1 MYELSRVRLYSIGPA
16 GARYADTVLD
26 LRGVGEPVPSPAPTQ
41 AEFFE
46 EEPVGPPRRP
56 APAGV
61 LFLENG
67 GGKSVLLKLI
77 FSVMLPGH
85 RNTLGGASSGVLRKF
100 LLADDCGHVALEWQ
114 HTVTGETVVVGK
126 VSEWRGRQV
135 SNDPRKFAEAWYSFR
150 PGPGLSLDSLPVAE
164 SAAVRPAAEGASTA
178 RGRRRT
184 MKGFRD
190 ALTEAGK
197 AYPHLDVVWVEIHER
212 WNEHLGELGLDPE
225 LFRYQREMNADEG
238 EAAGLFAVKN
248 DSDFTDLLLRAVT
261 DTRDTD
267 GLADL
272 VHGFAHKLGRRAE
285 LTAERD
291 FTAGSLDLL
300 QRIADAAERRE
311 QACGVH
317 AGAERRTR
325 TLARRLS
332 ARGAEERARAAELAE
347 RVASAEQAVTDAE
360 GARRRSELVAAEL
373 AYRHASLALAAA
385 EKGAA
390 AQRRELSDART
401 LHSAWQAAETVL
413 RHRAAADRSA
423 RVAAAIREA
432 ERDAAPA
439 LAARA
444 KAAAD
449 LVRALHAAAE
459 DGERVAGE
467 EEDRAAALQ
476 EAGEAAHRDAT
487 SAATAAQRAR
497 SDAEHLRQR
506 LAEVEQETAEAVR
519 AGWLDDSAPDADPAR
534 AALAA
539 SDAEKTTVAAFDE
552 ARETARRTAD
562 HAKSA
567 AAEEARA
574 ELAAARA
581 VDAARA
587 AESAYDAERRAA
599 EALGAEQRLIELL
612 GLPQPSATVPA
623 PRGGARPSAAEARGT
638 GRVTVR
644 IPDPGAIG
652 GQGTRA
658 LPADADRAGWI
669 TVRVDEEDVDDVGLS
684 QLPAA
689 FRAGPAPYA
698 PPPTED
704 PALRDPGSCGRVS
717 CDPGSCGH
725 ASCGPGSCGRASCDP
740 GSCGHASC
748 DPGSCGPASCDPG
761 SCGRASCDP
770 GACGHASCDPGA
782 CGHASCDPGSRDRA
796 SRDHAYASD
805 EPLTD
810 ARGRHP
816 AEGRRPACG
825 EGPSAVDAPGV
836 GEPRPADRMTGRVDG
851 AARVDAGWSGV
862 HAAGGRMG
870 SCPVD
875 GAAPAGPTEGDGAA
889 AGDGRPGAGPAGQ
902 VAGRVVETGAA
913 SVDGGRPDAGPVG
926 EAEASRAVGR
936 EAARAGEAEAGQALR
951 RRPLAAEARPAGRV
965 TMRIDEAG
973 GAPSGGGPRPDGPR
987 EATRAVA
994 AESRP
999 SGEVSARIEDGSGDG
1014 DEARSETAADTV
1026 RAEGPGAGAR
1036 RAEGAGAGASR
1047 AEGAGAGATRAE
1059 GVRADAGRAEGAGAG
1074 AVRTEGAGAGA
1085 ARADAAGAEGARAES
1100 ARADAVRAEDAR
1112 AEGAGADAVRA
1123 GGARAEG
1130 AGGGAVRAEGAR
1142 ADAVRDDTARA
1153 DAVRADAVR
1162 AEGARTGV
1170 TGSDATDESDCWSP
1184 DPGGE
1189 PGRERTGRSRPAR
1202 RPLADGPLTA
1212 EELDRNADAL
1222 RELLDESVAAAER
1235 QLFELR
1241 TAAAEDSRILGAL
1254 GDGGLLPPSP
1264 DVLAAVEYLGE
1275 HGIPA
1280 LPGWRY
1286 LAQAV
1291 DPADHAAVL
1300 AARPELVDGVVI
1312 TDPDSHARAREVLG
1326 QASLLPRSAVA
1337 VGTSAALLAP
1347 TPASGTEDSGV
1358 FLVPPNPAMHDERAA
1373 DDERRELR
1381 ARATERDEEIRALAA
1396 RLAGDRALSARLA
1409 SWRTGCPPGR
1419 LAELAAAAETAR
1431 EAADTAQRAL
1441 VEARTARAEADEAAT
1456 EAARVRDERQEAA
1469 QRARRVADALA
1480 GLAYRLRERATW
1492 QTRLRELAEEAAEYE
1507 ERAAGC
1513 VDRARAADEDRRAAQ
1528 RAADDARRTARALR
1542 AERAEIAGAPD
1553 DLGEDTEPPS
1563 ASLPALREAYRAASQ
1578 VYEKVGVGA
1587 DLRAEQARAE
1597 SDESAA
1603 LASLDRLTNKVR
1615 TRAAQLLEGTDGADG
1630 PSRQAAAARAE
1641 SLVQMLESRASAASE
1656 QLGRLRGEAERLAP
1670 ADGDAHTELPEQL
1683 VPADA
1688 EQAKELL
1695 RTANGELAA
1704 RTDALDTA
1712 RTAHADLV
1720 RAHRSAE
1727 DAAGGF
1733 DETAALLRDLLRDGP
1748 GAEDDGERPEPYA
1761 GGLAE
1766 ARQSA
1771 AEARRSLR
1779 GCAADLSAAEAAVR
1793 EAGDVLVRHAN
1804 STRYEQVRTPARQ
1817 QIRELPAAALPEH
1830 AAAWAEAFAPRLR
1843 VLTDELEQLERNR
1856 DSIVDRLRGLVESCL
1871 ATLRSAQRLSR
1882 LPEGLGEWSGQEF
1895 LRIRF
1900 EDPDQATL
1908 TERLGEVIDE
1918 ATRSAVRKNSD
1929 LRRDGMSL
1937 LLRGVHAALQPRGVA
1952 VEILKPDAV
1961 LRAERVPVGQMGDVF
1976 SGGQLLTAAIALYC
1990 TMAALRSNDRGRDKH
2005 RHAGTLFLDNPIGR
2019 ANATYL
2025 LELQRAVADALGVQ
2039 LLYTTGLFDTTAL
2052 AEFPLVIRLR
2062 NDADL
2067 RAGLKYISV
2076 EEHLRPGL
2084 PVREPE
2090 EEPQVHGQIT
2100 ATRMYR
2106 RPDADAPASA
2116 PASARASA
2124 DGP

>member
-26 LRGVGEPVPSPAPTQ
+26 LRSVGAPVPHPAPAQ

-46 EEPVGPPRRP
+46 DEPVGPPRRP

-100 LLADDCGHVALEWQ
+100 LLADDCGHVALEWS
-114 HTVTGETVVVGK
+114 HVLTGESVVVGK

-135 SNDPRKFAEAWYSFR
+135 SGDPRKFAEAWYSFR

-164 SAAVRPAAEGASTA
+164 STAMRGGADGSSGA

-197 AYPHLDVVWVEIHER
+197 AYPHLDVVWEEIHER

-300 QRIADAAERRE
+300 RRIADAAAVRE
-311 QACGVH
+311 QARGVH
-317 AGAERRTR
+317 TGAERRTR
-325 TLARRLS
+325 VLARRLS
-332 ARGAEERARAAELAE
+332 ARGAEERGRTAELAE
-347 RVASAEQAVTDAE
+347 QVAAAAHAVTDAE
-360 GARRRSELVAAEL
+360 TERGRRSLVAAEI

-385 EKGAA
+385 EKAAA
-390 AQRRELSDART
+390 AQRRELLDART

-423 RVAAAIREA
+423 RVAAAIQEA

-444 KAAAD
+444 QAATE
-449 LVRALHAAAE
+449 LVRALNTAAE
-459 DGERVAGE
+459 EGERVANE
-467 EEDRAAALQ
+467 EEERSAVLQ
-476 EAGEAAHRDAT
+476 ETAEAAHRDAT
-487 SAATAAQRAR
+487 SAATEAQRAR
-497 SDAEHLRQR
+497 SEAGHLRQR
-506 LAEVEQETAEAVR
+506 LVEVEQETAEAVR
-519 AGWLDDSAPDADPAR
+519 AGWLDDTAPDADPAR

-539 SDAEKTTVAAFDE
+539 SDAEKPAAAAYE
-552 ARETARRTAD
+552 SAREAARQAAER
-562 HAKSA
+562 AKEA
-567 AAEEARA
+567 AAAQART
-574 ELAAARA
+574 ELSAARA
-581 VDAARA
+581 ADAATA

-599 EALGAEQRLIELL
+599 ESLGADQRIVELL
-612 GLPQPSATVPA
+612 GLPQPTAAGQVPGPRSGAARTPADTTAGTTEGTTVPA
-623 PRGGARPSAAEARGT
+623 
-638 GRVTVR
+638 
-644 IPDPGAIG
+644 
-652 GQGTRA
+652 
-658 LPADADRAGWI
+658 
-669 TVRVDEEDVDDVGLS
+669 
-684 QLPAA
+684 
-689 FRAGPAPYA
+689 
-698 PPPTED
+698 
-704 PALRDPGSCGRVS
+704 
-717 CDPGSCGH
+717 
-725 ASCGPGSCGRASCDP
+725 
-740 GSCGHASC
+740 
-748 DPGSCGPASCDPG
+748 
-761 SCGRASCDP
+761 
-770 GACGHASCDPGA
+770 
-782 CGHASCDPGSRDRA
+782 
-796 SRDHAYASD
+796 
-805 EPLTD
+805 
-810 ARGRHP
+810 
-816 AEGRRPACG
+816 
-825 EGPSAVDAPGV
+825 
-836 GEPRPADRMTGRVDG
+836 
-851 AARVDAGWSGV
+851 
-862 HAAGGRMG
+862 
-870 SCPVD
+870 
-875 GAAPAGPTEGDGAA
+875 
-889 AGDGRPGAGPAGQ
+889 
-902 VAGRVVETGAA
+902 
-913 SVDGGRPDAGPVG
+913 
-926 EAEASRAVGR
+926 
-936 EAARAGEAEAGQALR
+936 
-951 RRPLAAEARPAGRV
+951 
-965 TMRIDEAG
+965 
-973 GAPSGGGPRPDGPR
+973 
-987 EATRAVA
+987 
-994 AESRP
+994 
-999 SGEVSARIEDGSGDG
+999 
-1014 DEARSETAADTV
+1014 
-1026 RAEGPGAGAR
+1026 AR
-1036 RAEGAGAGASR
+1036 RTVE
-1047 AEGAGAGATRAE
+1047 
-1059 GVRADAGRAEGAGAG
+1059 
-1074 AVRTEGAGAGA
+1074 
-1085 ARADAAGAEGARAES
+1085 
-1100 ARADAVRAEDAR
+1100 
-1112 AEGAGADAVRA
+1112 
-1123 GGARAEG
+1123 
-1130 AGGGAVRAEGAR
+1130 
-1142 ADAVRDDTARA
+1142 
-1153 DAVRADAVR
+1153 
-1162 AEGARTGV
+1162 
-1170 TGSDATDESDCWSP
+1170 
-1184 DPGGE
+1184 
-1189 PGRERTGRSRPAR
+1189 
-1202 RPLADGPLTA
+1202 GPLTA

-1222 RELLDESVAAAER
+1222 REMLDASIAASER
-1235 QLFELR
+1235 QMFDLR
-1241 TAAAEDSRILGAL
+1241 TAAADDSRILGAL

-1264 DVLAAVEYLGE
+1264 DVLATVEYLGE

-1291 DPADHAAVL
+1291 DPAEHATVL

-1312 TDPDSHARAREVLG
+1312 TDPDAHTRAREVLA

-1337 VGTSAALLAP
+1337 VGTTAALLAP
-1347 TPASGTEDSGV
+1347 APDPETGDGSGSSGV

-1373 DDERRELR
+1373 DDERHALR
-1381 ARATERDEEIRALAA
+1381 ARAAARDEEIRAIAA
-1396 RLAGDRALSARLA
+1396 RLAGDRTLAARLT
-1409 SWRTGCPPGR
+1409 SWRAGCPVGR
-1419 LAELAAAAETAR
+1419 LAELAAEAERAR
-1431 EAADTAQRAL
+1431 TAADDAQEELAELR
-1441 VEARTARAEADEAAT
+1441 VARAEADESAA
-1456 EAARVRDERQEAA
+1456 EAARVRDERQETA

-1480 GLAYRLRERATW
+1480 GLAYRLRERAAW
-1492 QTRLRELAEEAAEYE
+1492 QTRLRELAEEAAEAE
-1507 ERAAGC
+1507 EQAAVC

-1553 DLGEDTEPPS
+1553 EVAADAPAPT
-1563 ASLPALREAYRAASQ
+1563 ASLPALREAHRAASQ
-1578 VYEKVGVGA
+1578 LYEKVGVGA

-1603 LASLDRLTNKVR
+1603 RAELDRLTNKVR

-1641 SLVQMLESRASAASE
+1641 ALVQMLETRASTASE

-1670 ADGDAHTELPEQL
+1670 ADGDAHTELPAEL

-1688 EQAKELL
+1688 DRAKELL
-1695 RTANGELAA
+1695 RTATAELAA
-1704 RTDALDTA
+1704 GTDALERA
-1712 RTAHADLV
+1712 RTVHADLL
-1720 RAHRSAE
+1720 RAHRAAE
-1727 DAAGGF
+1727 DAAAGF
-1733 DETAALLRDLLRDGP
+1733 DDTAALLRDLLRDNTP
-1748 GAEDDGERPEPYA
+1748 EDEGEQPEPYT
-1761 GGLAE
+1761 GTLEE
-1766 ARQSA
+1766 ARQAA

-1779 GCAADLSAAEAAVR
+1779 GCAGELSAAESAVR
-1793 EAGDVLVRHAN
+1793 EASDVLVRHAN

-1830 AAAWAEAFAPRLR
+1830 ALAWAEAFAPRLR

-1856 DSIVDRLRGLVESCL
+1856 DSIVDRLRGLVESSL
-1871 ATLRSAQRLSR
+1871 TTLRSAQRLSR

-1900 EDPDQATL
+1900 EDPDQSTL

-1918 ATRSAVRKNSD
+1918 ATSSAVKKNSD

-1937 LLRGVHAALQPRGVA
+1937 LLRGVQAALLPRGVA

-1961 LRAERVPVGQMGDVF
+1961 LRAERVPVRQMGDVF

-1990 TMAALRSNDRGRDKH
+1990 TMAALRSNDRGRDKQ

-2084 PVREPE
+2084 PQQDPDAEP
-2090 EEPQVHGQIT
+2090 VHGEIT

-2106 RPDADAPASA
+2106 RPVEEPVS
-2116 PASARASA
+2116 
-2124 DGP
+2124 GG